1 MSQSS
6 RKSESA
12 ERRLR
17 RSYSIL
23 VFGGPWLLSLSGLA
37 LIAYAL
43 LAHRPTSI
51 QIASLS
57 SGVVMTV
64 VGLMSLRISGPVE
77 VTPKGIKGSLD
88 AIPPET
94 LFVARHAATHAV
106 EESNSSS
113 EAAGNAAFK
122 AIEDFA
128 VAQSLARQIGK
139 GEKEQRLLFLL
150 FTQDTKFSRYA
161 MQLISEEASE
171 QLVQAR
177 RRGDLPIEEIQLGDD
192 ALGDLRELMASS
204 EDASPDAPA
213 DSQQRPPVK
222 SVEGRHARKFPRR
235 SPKRP
240 TRRTTK
246 IPEPSGPPEDEWAT
260 VQDGGY
266 DWDDRVDPLAT
277 PEVDAWA
284 SEETEAEEET
294 KGREP
299 RPPLFEQLRNAYL
312 HRPDENT

>member
-192 ALGDLRELMASS
+192 ALGDLST
-204 EDASPDAPA
+204 PA
-213 DSQQRPPVK
+213 VDRYLAGQGG
-222 SVEGRHARKFPRR
+222 EGRRAGK
-235 SPKRP
+235 
-240 TRRTTK
+240 
-246 IPEPSGPPEDEWAT
+246 
-260 VQDGGY
+260 GG
-266 DWDDRVDPLAT
+266 
-277 PEVDAWA
+277 
-284 SEETEAEEET
+284 
-294 KGREP
+294 
-299 RPPLFEQLRNAYL
+299 
-312 HRPDENT
+312 HR